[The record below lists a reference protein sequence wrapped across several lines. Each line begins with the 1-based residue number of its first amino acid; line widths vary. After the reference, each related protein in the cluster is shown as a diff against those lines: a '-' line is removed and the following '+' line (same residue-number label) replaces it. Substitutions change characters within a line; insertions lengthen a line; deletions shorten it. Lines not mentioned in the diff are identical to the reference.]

1 MNTYGL
7 AQKEIILITSFS
19 TFRQK
24 IEPWIAKNEF
34 NLNRSK
40 VENIE
45 EDILDLIPLPS
56 PSVKIQIMGA
66 KVYLR

>member
-40 VENIE
+40 VEM
-45 EDILDLIPLPS
+45 ILKGSLDWILSPS
-56 PSVKIQIMGA
+56 SSVKIQIMG
-66 KVYLR
+66 VIDFL